1 VKKQESSLL
10 WGILGGGFGLYG
22 YLPALV
28 NTNQLRVLI
37 HKKNQPFLESRSD
50 LTKYIPYV
58 EFVGRLDDIFTADSL
73 VFSVLPG
80 IQEEIVRQLGSD
92 KKYKKIVLEKPL
104 SLSPSSS
111 DDVLEKAIALADS
124 VRVGYSFVDSYW
136 GNLVREKNI
145 LKMPGE
151 YQINW
156 MFLAHHF
163 RLNPSSWKIRHDMGG
178 GVLRFYGIQLLAYL
192 ASIGEADVEYSKV
205 FNDKNQNATRWHA
218 SFKIINGARV
228 IVCLD
233 TNSRVECF
241 DFYSLEGESKFK
253 FNVPSPFFFEK
264 AEETQDKRIS
274 VLEKVLE
281 SLDLNNAPYY
291 GFYRRV
297 NKLWSDLEKVTV
309 WEVCD

>member
-1 VKKQESSLL
+1 
-10 WGILGGGFGLYG
+10 
-22 YLPALV
+22 
-28 NTNQLRVLI
+28 
-37 HKKNQPFLESRSD
+37 
-50 LTKYIPYV
+50 
-58 EFVGRLDDIFTADSL
+58 
-73 VFSVLPG
+73 
-80 IQEEIVRQLGSD
+80 
-92 KKYKKIVLEKPL
+92 
-104 SLSPSSS
+104 
-111 DDVLEKAIALADS
+111 
-124 VRVGYSFVDSYW
+124 
-136 GNLVREKNI
+136 
-145 LKMPGE
+145 
-151 YQINW
+151 
-156 MFLAHHF
+156 
-163 RLNPSSWKIRHDMGG
+163 MGG